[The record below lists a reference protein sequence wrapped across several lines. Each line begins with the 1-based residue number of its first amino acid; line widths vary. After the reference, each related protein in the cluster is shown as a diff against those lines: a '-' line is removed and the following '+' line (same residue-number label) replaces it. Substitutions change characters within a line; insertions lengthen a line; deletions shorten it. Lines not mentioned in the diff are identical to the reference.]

1 MSREPNKGLFADVL
15 RVGLLVAVFTAM
27 AVVFRRQDLGKLL
40 FDIDT
45 IRTELSGGG
54 NFSGRALSG
63 LIFTLAG
70 GGLTVFFLPRLWVS
84 AVGGIIYGAFTG
96 TILSLL
102 ATLFGAS
109 VLHVA
114 GKYLLAEVVERR
126 MGDKV
131 NTWKVRF
138 QENAFWWVLY
148 GRLFPFSNSTAMSL
162 ICGSCKVPFL
172 PFLWGSLLGY
182 VPLTVVFATYGSGG
196 AKGNIWQ
203 IGLATL
209 LLVCSI
215 TLRSFLKRWFP
226 TGEGRKGSLCRKDS
240 PDP

>member
-1 MSREPNKGLFADVL
+1 MNRRLNRELFADIL

-27 AVVFRRQDLGKLL
+27 AVVLRRQDLHKLL
-40 FDIDT
+40 FDVDT

-54 NFSGRALSG
+54 DFSGHVLSG

-114 GKYLLAEVVERR
+114 GKYLFAAVVERR

-131 NTWKVRF
+131 NLWKVRF

-148 GRLFPFSNSTAMSL
+148 GRLFPFSNSTVMSL

-196 AKGNIWQ
+196 VKGNVWQ

-209 LLVCSI
+209 LLVCSMY
-215 TLRSFLKRWFP
+215 LRSFLKRWFP
-226 TGEGRKGSLCRKDS
+226 ADKGSD
-240 PDP
+240 DT

>member
-1 MSREPNKGLFADVL
+1 VSRKLKKELFSDIL
-15 RVGLLVAVFTAM
+15 RVVLLVALFSAM
-27 AVVFRRQDLGKLL
+27 ALLLRRQDLHKFL

-45 IRTELSGGG
+45 IRRELSGGG
-54 NFSGRALSG
+54 GFSGYVFSA

-70 GGLTVFFLPRLWVS
+70 GGLTVFFLPRLWLS
-84 AVGGIIYGAFTG
+84 AVGGIIYGAFMG
-96 TILSLL
+96 TILSLV
-102 ATLFGAS
+102 ATLFGAA

-114 GKYLLAEVVERR
+114 GQSLFAAVVEQRF
-126 MGDKV
+126 GDKV
-131 NTWKVRF
+131 NLWKVRF

-148 GRLFPFSNSTAMSL
+148 GRLFPISNSTLMSL
-162 ICGSCKVPFL
+162 ICGSCRVPFL

-196 AKGNIWQ
+196 VKGNVWQ

-215 TLRSFLKRWFP
+215 TLRSFLKKWLP
-226 TGEGRKGSLCRKDS
+226 ADKADGDT
-240 PDP
+240 

>member
-1 MSREPNKGLFADVL
+1 MSREPNKGFFTNIL

-27 AVVFRRQDLGKLL
+27 AVVFRREDLRKFL

-54 NFSGRALSG
+54 NFSGQALSG

-114 GKYLLAEVVERR
+114 GKYLFAEAVERR
-126 MGDKV
+126 MGDRV
-131 NTWKVRF
+131 NLWKIRF

-148 GRLFPFSNSTAMSL
+148 GRLFPFSNSTVMSL
-162 ICGSCKVPFL
+162 ICGGCKVPFL
-172 PFLWGSLLGY
+172 PFLWGSLFGY
-182 VPLTVVFATYGSGG
+182 VPLSVVFATYGSGG
-196 AKGNIWQ
+196 AKGNVWQ
-203 IGLATL
+203 IVFATV
-209 LLVCSI
+209 LLVLSI
-215 TLRSFLKRWFP
+215 LLRSFLKRWFP
-226 TGEGRKGSLCRKDS
+226 ASEGRKGSLC
-240 PDP
+240 